1 MPEDWENLVI
11 ETGVDSLL
19 NYLAENKKASCS
31 TISKEIGVE
40 KSRVEEWADALA
52 EENMI
57 EKHHTLTSGLVLEF
71 TEKNIEESEK
81 KKEEIEEDLDK
92 KTDELREKLEK
103 KSEMVKE
110 RREKLL
116 QKEESLSDEE
126 KEEMVHDTI
135 TRLEELEDRIDQQLR
150 KEDLDYQALRLV
162 NEIERILHEVEQLI
176 RRHLDSDQD
185 EKLNQKT
192 GEVVDEVEKV
202 LKQAEKDGS
211 LSEDEQ
217 KIRKKLKAVKKL
229 EKNIQK
235 AREQDEKTGKSG
247 ILPKLKAL
255 LPISKRSS
263 HSSSPS
269 SSSDASGRKV
279 SESDQVIDENEKI
292 KKKEVPESTYQE
304 LVDSNRVTEVMRKI
318 SLLKNPDY
326 EALLRAE
333 ARNRDRDDLVEYL
346 QERIEDGR

>member
-31 TISKEIGVE
+31 TIGKEIGVE
-40 KSRVEEWADALA
+40 ESRVKEWADALA
-52 EENMI
+52 EENLI

-81 KKEEIEEDLDK
+81 KKEEIEEDLDAE
-92 KTDELREKLEK
+92 TDKMREKLEE

-116 QKEESLSDEE
+116 EKEDSLSDEE
-126 KEEMVHDTI
+126 KEEVVQDTVS
-135 TRLEELEDRIDQQLR
+135 RLENLEDRIDRQLR
-150 KEDLDYQALRLV
+150 KDDIDYQTLELV
-162 NEIERILHEVEQLI
+162 NEVERVLHEVEELI
-176 RRHLDSDQD
+176 RKHLNSNQD
-185 EKLNQKT
+185 KKLNNKT
-192 GEVVDEVEKV
+192 EELVNDVEKV
-202 LKQAEKDGS
+202 LKAAEKDES
-211 LSEDEQ
+211 LSEDQQ
-217 KIRKKLKAVKKL
+217 KIRKQLKVLRKL
-229 EKNIQK
+229 EKNIQE
-235 AREQDEKTGKSG
+235 ARKQTGEEGGSG
-247 ILPKLKAL
+247 ILSKFKAL
-255 LPISKRSS
+255 LPISKKDSNS
-263 HSSSPS
+263 T
-269 SSSDASGRKV
+269 
-279 SESDQVIDENEKI
+279 ESTSKDGAEGKQIDEDEKI
-292 KKKEVPESTYQE
+292 KKKEVPETTYQE

-333 ARNRDRDDLVEYL
+333 SRNRDRDDLVEYL